1 MKTFKSFY
9 EEFTF
14 RVDVEGLPDMFMK
27 GNSPGAVKAHLRK
40 LVKQPSMIKSVDRMT
55 KHDVKKTY
63 RAKAQGKEVSESSV
77 NELSPD
83 TMKSYRK
90 KASQSNYSAAQKYA
104 RIANSPTGR
113 NYKKKEM
120 GKQDDI
126 MRKRKAG
133 LARVDKKIDERT
145 PIRPTVQDKKLKNLR
160 IPNPNYKDGINRK
173 TKQKRAIY
181 NDVKSEGSCGQIDY
195 GSDKSVKIMK
205 KMTPGENVNELSF
218 DKMNKYHRDAQRSKD
233 RATNSAVAT
242 ILRKGDHS
250 KDLQTRNKRMKGMAL
265 AKSRTLKKIR
275 GDK

>member
-1 MKTFKSFY
+1 MKSFKSFY

-133 LARVDKKIDERT
+133 LARVDKK
-145 PIRPTVQDKKLKNLR
+145 L
-160 IPNPNYKDGINRK
+160 
-173 TKQKRAIY
+173 
-181 NDVKSEGSCGQIDY
+181 EGTMGQVDY
-195 GSDKSVKIMK
+195 ASDKSVKIMK